1 MSNQTNETNNPVVTD
16 ENNSATTN
24 ETINTMEIENDEATV
39 EETIE
44 SSSTES
50 INKED
55 NYSSTEDTQDETV
68 NDTEA
73 EATNE
78 ANKTESTT
86 TEYGVGGFLTDIPT
100 CAKVGIGLIGLAT
113 LGCVAYKMFEE
124 EWIKII
130 LEKIL

>member
-16 ENNSATTN
+16 ENSSVRTD
-24 ETINTMEIENDEATV
+24 ETLNTMEIENDEATV
-39 EETIE
+39 DETIE
-44 SSSTES
+44 SSSTVES

-55 NYSSTEDTQDETV
+55 NFTTEDTQDETV

-78 ANKTESTT
+78 TGKAETT
-86 TEYGVGGFLTDIPT
+86 TEYDVGGFLPEIPT

-113 LGCVAYKMFEE
+113 LGCVAYKMLGEE
-124 EWIKII
+124 
-130 LEKIL
+130 